1 MWTLNTFAGRDF
13 KNKLVAEKCNEMIVY
28 IFIITLKQFSSKN
41 GNGFFQDD
49 THQVVGEEAEDLD
62 DPGVAANELL
72 EEVGESE
79 DDVLGDSES
88 DLESTIKASAD
99 SMEVDSEK
107 HKKIM

>member
-1 MWTLNTFAGRDF
+1 M
-13 KNKLVAEKCNEMIVY
+13 
-28 IFIITLKQFSSKN
+28 
-41 GNGFFQDD
+41 
-49 THQVVGEEAEDLD
+49 
-62 DPGVAANELL
+62 AANELL